1 MIITPQKTNWV
12 GYSFVISRFIDFHCL
27 SYSYFFL
34 STRIMAREKK
44 SRCYYVVVMI
54 IYVIPI
60 ALLLCGAVLLV
71 GINKRSVNILE
82 YIQ

>member
-1 MIITPQKTNWV
+1 
-12 GYSFVISRFIDFHCL
+12 
-27 SYSYFFL
+27 
-34 STRIMAREKK
+34 MAREKK

-82 YIQ
+82 YAQ